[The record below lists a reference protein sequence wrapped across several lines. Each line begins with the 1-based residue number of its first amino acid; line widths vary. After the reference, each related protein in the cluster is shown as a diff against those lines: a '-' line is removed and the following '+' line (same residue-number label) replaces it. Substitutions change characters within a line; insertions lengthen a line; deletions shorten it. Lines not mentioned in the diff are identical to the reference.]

1 MTSTQHSFVA
11 AASIPHQWNTSSRYA
26 NISIHEV
33 VGHIHSRGG
42 YDVVVLEMNRLT
54 TAVSTTIHPS
64 DYIAT
69 REDLR
74 YPARS
79 NGRSSWSDQGGPIT
93 NTEFRAGTL
102 DSVNHLFVTLI
113 ANRTSLLMLTF
124 PSDSA
129 SADTSDA
136 TSVNN
141 VRLPQDL
148 PPLAHITG
156 LQFDNFTQIFYG
168 AAMSLSGQA
177 YVLSLTPATLLE
189 TIYRDCS
196 LPGKTRFPPRLC
208 DQQSIIEFLVNGT
221 RADFQR
227 SAIMMVHHTITSA
240 TAVSL
245 TAFDRASRV
254 FLVIVMNGDELP
266 TRPCADNFTSSFD
279 LVGVR
284 VRFEFDSFTHKSL
297 FLMAC
302 RLLHCLHRSCRR
314 FVSDWRVT
322 PQLPWSATT
331 CWGPVS
337 CCDCA
342 AKCLST

>member
-1 MTSTQHSFVA
+1 MQPGA
-11 AASIPHQWNTSSRYA
+11 
-26 NISIHEV
+26 
-33 VGHIHSRGG
+33 VG
-42 YDVVVLEMNRLT
+42 
-54 TAVSTTIHPS
+54 
-64 DYIAT
+64 
-69 REDLR
+69 
-74 YPARS
+74 
-79 NGRSSWSDQGGPIT
+79 GGPIT
-93 NTEFRAGTL
+93 NTEFRAGAL

-189 TIYRDCS
+189 KIYRDCS
-196 LPGKTRFPPRLC
+196 LPGRTRYPPRLC
-208 DQQSIIEFLVNGT
+208 DRQSIIEFLVNGT
-221 RADFQR
+221 RADFQK
-227 SAIMMVHHTITSA
+227 SAIVMVHHTIASA

-284 VRFEFDSFTHKSL
+284 VRIEFVACLQTF
-297 FLMAC
+297 FL
-302 RLLHCLHRSCRR
+302 
-314 FVSDWRVT
+314 
-322 PQLPWSATT
+322 
-331 CWGPVS
+331 
-337 CCDCA
+337 
-342 AKCLST
+342 